1 MNAPQFARSGAPLS
15 TLSTIT
21 LLVKREVDSVPDDDG
36 LEVEN
41 YILALAYAPGKSG
54 RVGEPLGGKTVLQKL
69 LFHLRKGVEDSRG
82 SKEMPHFYGPFD
94 EQAEVVAEQLEASGY
109 LRIGEPLIELTSRG
123 MQEAR
128 TVWESELVQR
138 ERDIISELKAYF
150 ADLSVD
156 EILAITYAKYPETAA
171 NSVVKKELDRR
182 GKAVAL
188 GLVRKGKVSMDLAAR
203 IAGMSLR
210 EFMQELSKHR
220 IAVIERE
227 T

>member
-1 MNAPQFARSGAPLS
+1 M
-15 TLSTIT
+15 
-21 LLVKREVDSVPDDDG
+21 PDDDG

-171 NSVVKKELDRR
+171 NSVVRKELDRR
-182 GKAVAL
+182 GKAIAV

-210 EFMQELSKHR
+210 EFMQELSKQR
-220 IAVIERE
+220 IAVIERD